1 MIKIDYTGQI
11 ISGWKI
17 LEQGEVYV
25 SPTGHRN
32 KRWLCQCKKCGR
44 IALRTISNI
53 KGHPCSCPPDPS
65 EYNHPK
71 NIRDLTGRRLGL
83 LTVVKKLPPRKDAPN
98 RSAWYQCLCDCGNVC
113 EMPAQTLTLHQS
125 RYPRNCGCIKTL
137 PLEERRKLLLG
148 SSGIEARQK
157 YQRGINV
164 GEIYNS
170 YEVIEILEDREYPSG
185 QKQKQCKVRCT
196 ICGEEKVMS
205 TSRAK
210 YEVCKHRG
218 RFK

>member
-1 MIKIDYTGQI
+1 MLDQL
-11 ISGWKI
+11 SEEDDP
-17 LEQGEVYV
+17 LVYV
-25 SPTGHRN
+25 PYSKVLNTFMSPFMSRD
-32 KRWLCQCKKCGR
+32 RLMAM
-44 IALRTISNI
+44 ALEILNLQVAKAWAATKQIYRFASGLWEI
-53 KGHPCSCPPDPS
+53 
-65 EYNHPK
+65 
-71 NIRDLTGRRLGL
+71 LTGRRFGL

-98 RSAWYQCLCDCGNVC
+98 RSVWYQCLCDCGNVC
-113 EMPAQTLTLHQS
+113 EMSAQTLTLHQS

-185 QKQKQCKVRCT
+185 QKQKQCKVRCL
-196 ICGEEKVMS
+196 ICGEEKIMS

-210 YEVCKHRG
+210 YEICKHRG
-218 RFK
+218 RLK